1 VNKPSVRIPMLS
13 KTRYSAGLQ
22 CPLRLWYT
30 CYNPELASETSPVK
44 QALFDTGHQVG
55 VLATGLFP
63 GGVLVGEDHLHHEEA
78 VQTTLKAMGDPRIKA
93 IYEAGF
99 FCDGVRVRADVLD
112 RLENGK
118 WNLIEVKS
126 STKVKEE
133 HIPDVGIQ
141 YYVLRDAGVEID
153 RVFLMHLN
161 NQYVYDGNELDLR
174 NLFASSDLTDEAF
187 RQKEEIPH
195 RLAELNAI
203 LARDDPPEVL
213 PSRHCK
219 TPYLCEFWE
228 HCTRE
233 APEHPV
239 WELAGISQAKL
250 DELEAMGV
258 RDIRDIPGTFPLTGA
273 QKRIKRCVRDNEE
286 FVDSDLKRA
295 LEDVAYP
302 AHFLDFETLGPAI
315 PRYAGTRT
323 YQNVPFQWS
332 DHILLAD
339 GTVEHREFLYEKSD
353 DSRAEFTQT
362 LLDVLGSEGTIYT
375 YTGYEEGVIKG
386 LAESLP
392 QHNDRLLSTL
402 CRIKD
407 LHKIVS
413 KRYYHPNFHGSFSVK
428 SVLPALL
435 PDMVYENL
443 AIQDGQEAGLE
454 YRKMIDPAITS
465 EEREK
470 IRTNL
475 RSYCGHDTL
484 AMLKI
489 REELLKRFS

>member
-1 VNKPSVRIPMLS
+1 LTRTDTMIPMLS
-13 KTRYSAGLQ
+13 KTRYLAGLQ
-22 CPLRLWYT
+22 CPLRLWFT
-30 CYNPELASETSPVK
+30 CYNPELASKTSPVK

-63 GGVLVGEDHLHHEEA
+63 GGVLIGEDHLHHEEA
-78 VQTTLKAMGDPRIKA
+78 VQTTLRAMGDPRIKA

-99 FCDGVRVRADVLD
+99 FCDGVRVRADILD
-112 RLENGK
+112 RLENGD

-141 YYVLRDAGVEID
+141 YYVLTDAGVEID

-161 NQYVYDGNELDLR
+161 NQYVYDSNELDLR
-174 NLFASSDLTDEAF
+174 DLFTSFDLTDEAL

-195 RLAELNAI
+195 RLAELNEM
-203 LARDDPPEVL
+203 LARDDPPEII

-239 WELAGISQAKL
+239 WELAGISQKRL
-250 DELEAMGV
+250 DELSAMGIV
-258 RDIRDIPGTFPLTGA
+258 DIHAIPDAFPLNEI
-273 QKRIKRCVRDNEE
+273 QDRIRTCVKNNEE
-286 FVDSDLKRA
+286 FIDPDLKRE

-315 PRYAGTRT
+315 PRYAGTRP

-339 GTVEHREFLYEKSD
+339 GSVEHQEFLCEKND
-353 DSRAEFTQT
+353 DPREEFTRT
-362 LLDVLGSEGTIYT
+362 LLDVLGSKGTVYT
-375 YTGYEEGVIKG
+375 YTNYEEGVIRG
-386 LAESLP
+386 LAEHFPRYKDQLLAIL
-392 QHNDRLLSTL
+392 DRI
-402 CRIKD
+402 RD

-413 KRYYHPNFHGSFSVK
+413 KHYYHPNFHGSFSVK

-435 PDMVYENL
+435 PDMSYENL
-443 AIQDGQEAGLE
+443 AIQDGQQAGLE
-454 YRKMIDPAITS
+454 YMKMKDPSTPQDLKA
-465 EEREK
+465 R
-470 IRTNL
+470 IRRDL
-475 RSYCGHDTL
+475 LSYCSHDTL
-484 AMLKI
+484 AMVKI
-489 REELLKRFS
+489 REELLRRVA

>member
-22 CPLRLWYT
+22 CPLRLWMT

-44 QALFDTGHQVG
+44 QALFDSGHQVG
-55 VLATGLFP
+55 VLSTGLFP

-99 FCDGVRVRADVLD
+99 FCDSVRIRADILE
-112 RLENGK
+112 RLGNGK

-126 STKVKEE
+126 STKAKEE

-141 YYVLRDAGVEID
+141 YYVLRDAGVQID

-174 NLFASSDLTDEAF
+174 DLFTSSDLTDEAL
-187 RQKEEIPH
+187 RQKEEIPR
-195 RLAELNAI
+195 RLAGLNEM
-203 LARDDPPEVL
+203 LGRDDPPEVL

-239 WELAGISQAKL
+239 WELAGISQKRL
-250 DELEAMGV
+250 DELSAMG
-258 RDIRDIPGTFPLTGA
+258 IRDIHDIPDAFPLNEM
-273 QKRIKRCVRDNEE
+273 QDRIRTCVKDNEE
-286 FVDSDLKRA
+286 FVDPDLKRE
-295 LEDVAYP
+295 LEDVAFP

-315 PRYAGTRT
+315 PRYAGTRP

-332 DHILLAD
+332 DHIVLAD
-339 GTVEHREFLYEKSD
+339 GSVEHREFLYDKGD
-353 DSRAEFTQT
+353 DPRGEFTQT
-362 LLDVLGSEGTIYT
+362 LLDALGSEGTIYT
-375 YTGYEEGVIKG
+375 YTDYEEKVIKG
-386 LAESLP
+386 LAKHHL
-392 QHNDRLLSTL
+392 QYKDRLLATL
-402 CRIKD
+402 GRIRD

-413 KRYYHPNFHGSFSVK
+413 KHYYHPNFHGSFSVK

-435 PDMVYENL
+435 PDMGYGEL

-454 YRKMIDPAITS
+454 
-465 EEREK
+465 
-470 IRTNL
+470 
-475 RSYCGHDTL
+475 
-484 AMLKI
+484 
-489 REELLKRFS
+489 